1 MASEPLAGCSV
12 NPGSNRNAN
21 IEVINLPQHS
31 FAPDG
36 YAGSMFS
43 AWMRNGADVLR
54 PERNRA
60 LIAVGISVLFHLAL
74 LLATIHQRIEP
85 PVMPGWDEH
94 EPLTVRLAPPV
105 AAHPPAAKPA
115 VVPPPPKAAAPKP
128 PKVRKHT
135 PVIRVPKSAAPAIRT
150 VPEPV
155 APPAPPVAQQAQPM
169 DMMSMVQAARER
181 RRAAEEAAA
190 RENAE
195 ARMAEKGPSRDDIAM
210 ANVQHSLQAA
220 GRKDRAGGVFQ
231 VVSKGVRTGTFIFR
245 GWTPGQRRFPQQT
258 FEVDAGPNGDVERAL
273 VRRMIELIRS
283 HYDGDFNWDSHR
295 LGRVVVKSARKED
308 SAELEAFLM
317 KEFFGDEDSAG
328 R

>member
-1 MASEPLAGCSV
+1 
-12 NPGSNRNAN
+12 
-21 IEVINLPQHS
+21 
-31 FAPDG
+31 
-36 YAGSMFS
+36 MFS

-74 LLATIHQRIEP
+74 LLTTIHHRIEP
-85 PVMPGWDEH
+85 ATMPSWNEH
-94 EPLTVRLAPPV
+94 EPLTVHLAPPV

-115 VVPPPPKAAAPKP
+115 VIPPPPKAVAKP

-135 PVIRVPKSAAPAIRT
+135 PVIRLPKRAAPVERA
-150 VPEPV
+150 VPDRV
-155 APPAPPVAQQAQPM
+155 APPAPPQTQQQAEPM

-210 ANVQHSLQAA
+210 ANIQRSLQA
-220 GRKDRAGGVFQ
+220 GRKDHAGGVFQ

-245 GWTPGQRRFPQQT
+245 GWTPGQRSFPQQT

-308 SAELEAFLM
+308 NAELEAFLM
-317 KEFFGDEDSAG
+317 KEFFGDEDG
-328 R
+328 VQR